1 MSRRSQT
8 SVTNKAVAARAC
20 HSGLGVIYVGGSSGG
35 GRAAVGGLRVRFTC
49 CAGKITGTR
58 SRGSTFGRTGARRGG
73 RTRPASV
80 AIGVAGAM
88 GSCGSVSGT
97 GGRRTGGGPRGG
109 KRGGGGGRGRGGAP
123 RGAARRPGTG
133 VPARPARR

>member
-58 SRGSTFGRTGARRGG
+58 SRGSTSAALGLAAVAAQGRHPWPSGSRV
-73 RTRPASV
+73 PW
-80 AIGVAGAM
+80 GVAGASA
-88 GSCGSVSGT
+88 GLEDGAQAGD
-97 GGRRTGGGPRGG
+97 RRGENAG
-109 KRGGGGGRGRGGAP
+109 GRGGAP
-123 RGAARRPGTG
+123 
-133 VPARPARR
+133 

>member
-97 GGRRTGGGPRGG
+97 GGRRTGGG
-109 KRGGGGGRGRGGAP
+109 RGGGTPGGAGGGAP
-123 RGAARRPGTG
+123 GGGAPGGGRRAG
-133 VPARPARR
+133 